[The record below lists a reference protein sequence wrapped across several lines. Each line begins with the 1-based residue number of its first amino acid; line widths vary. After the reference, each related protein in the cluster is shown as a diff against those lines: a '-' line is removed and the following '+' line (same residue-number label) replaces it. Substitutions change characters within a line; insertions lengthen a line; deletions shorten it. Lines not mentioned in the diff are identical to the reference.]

1 VRNALGG
8 NIVDSAKLKRL
19 YAQLLAIRQIVSTQ
33 KYVTLSLG
41 NDYNKVVKEIS
52 AIINED
58 LIGFS
63 FFGHPV
69 SEGGDARY
77 WSDDIREKLLQLI
90 SYLEYG
96 YNLFQHIV
104 EVGSIYNSISDEE
117 LKSRCS
123 DILSAPGNFDRV
135 INQATLVLEERIRK
149 RSGLDSYSG
158 VELVN
163 KALNSELSKSVLQ
176 VSDDPDVH
184 EGIAHICRGIVLAFR
199 NPTHHRIITDITRE
213 DALKVCAFIDKLLQ
227 IVDATKPKSV

>member
-1 VRNALGG
+1 M
-8 NIVDSAKLKRL
+8 DHAKLRRL
-19 YAQLLAIRQIVSTQ
+19 YGRLKGIKELTSTQ
-33 KYVTLSLG
+33 PTVDKAVG
-41 NDYNKVVKEIS
+41 DDYNNLVQAVSEVIE
-52 AIINED
+52 ED
-58 LIGFS
+58 LSS
-63 FFGHPV
+63 FLLTGRFFYEDLR
-69 SEGGDARY
+69 SSSARGGELKCL
-77 WSDDIREKLLQLI
+77 SNSIRDKLLQLT

-96 YNLFQHIV
+96 FNLSEKVI
-104 EVGSIYNSISDEE
+104 EIGSIYNSITDEE

-213 DALKVCAFIDKLLQ
+213 DALKVCAFIDNLLQ
-227 IVDATKPKSV
+227 MVDTAKLKGT

>member
-1 VRNALGG
+1 MRNALGG

-96 YNLFQHIV
+96 YNLFQHIKIFNP
-104 EVGSIYNSISDEE
+104 EKNFLFLSNFFQYSDNH
-117 LKSRCS
+117 K
-123 DILSAPGNFDRV
+123 
-135 INQATLVLEERIRK
+135 
-149 RSGLDSYSG
+149 
-158 VELVN
+158 
-163 KALNSELSKSVLQ
+163 
-176 VSDDPDVH
+176 
-184 EGIAHICRGIVLAFR
+184 
-199 NPTHHRIITDITRE
+199 II
-213 DALKVCAFIDKLLQ
+213 
-227 IVDATKPKSV
+227 